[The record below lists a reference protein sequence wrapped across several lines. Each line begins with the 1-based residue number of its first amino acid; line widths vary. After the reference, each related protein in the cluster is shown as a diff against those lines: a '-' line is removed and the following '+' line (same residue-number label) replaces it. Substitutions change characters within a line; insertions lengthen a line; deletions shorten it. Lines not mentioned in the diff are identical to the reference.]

1 MTAKTT
7 PAPLVVG
14 IAASAGG
21 LDALKHLLKQLDASA
36 ALSIIIAQHLSPDH
50 ESMLTTLLSR
60 ETKLQVQSATD
71 GAPIEVGNAYVIP
84 PGNNATVVSGHIR
97 LQATEQHGIP
107 KPSANELFVSL
118 AEAYKTRS
126 VGVVLSGT
134 GNDGAQ
140 GCRVIKASEGFT
152 FAQDPSEA
160 KYDGMPRAAIET
172 ACVDRVL
179 TVRDIAKQLLRL
191 VTKTEL
197 PDEQL
202 EHTGRNEALAG
213 ILDLL
218 AKETGVDF
226 GEYKENTL
234 QRRIHRRMVA
244 TDTASWV
251 EYESFVRENPSELQ
265 HLYQDL
271 LISVTAFFRDGKTFE
286 KLRQTIKHIVQ
297 HKSRGDELRIW
308 VAGCATG
315 EEAYSIAILVH
326 ETLGQ
331 AIFDY
336 NVQIFA
342 TDIDIPALTIARRG
356 RYEAVSVKEVSKTR
370 REKYFTPV
378 GDGYQVKKHIREMVT
393 FARQNLVGDPAFLR
407 LDLVS
412 CRNVLIY
419 MKAELQKQIQATFHY
434 ALRPGGYL
442 FLGKS
447 ESLPGSQLFEASST
461 DSRVLIRNDAVG
473 SEVYRRYKLNN
484 RSLQVKPPVAEE
496 NVGSSYETLD
506 DKVSRAISRHVMKN
520 AFVVDEA
527 MDIKF
532 IYGDLRE
539 ITKIGKGKA
548 SLNLQNIV
556 HGNLQLEL
564 KGLLFKARKEGS
576 VQKSHP
582 IVHEGYL
589 FYFEV
594 IPLSEQGEQ
603 EFYYLVRYDIT
614 ESREQTTP
622 VPVDQVDSRVEQL
635 QFELTGMREHLQ
647 TVIEELET
655 SNEELQAVN
664 EELQSANE
672 ELQSTNEELET
683 SNEELQSTNQE
694 LTTVNQ
700 EMQVKAREL
709 AELHADLSNLQR
721 SLPHPLLA
729 LDAELKVVH
738 FNPAA
743 TEIFAF
749 DDDSVGKTID
759 QLDAKLELPN
769 LKLLI
774 GKAFDSQHAE
784 FAQIKGEKR
793 SFELSVNSYRNEND
807 ELSGAI
813 LLFWD
818 NTELLKTYESL
829 ELALSENSLQA
840 RAMEAADQGIII
852 VDAEAGDMPI
862 IYVNRAFSEMTGY
875 KRQEVL
881 GRNCRFLQGP
891 DTAPGAIDAIRSC
904 IKSQGSSK
912 QLILNYKR
920 DGTPFWNRLSL
931 APVSS
936 EGKLTHYLGIQS
948 DVSDMI
954 ARQKQMALA
963 EEVFNNTHE
972 KIAVFDD
979 QKQLVFLNRAF
990 SDSLT
995 PESDPECFD
1004 IDSFFRPAD
1013 ADLSLA
1019 KILQMAERDGKWRG
1033 ELLYLNGDSAE
1044 PHYVSVSPLRD
1055 DLDGSVRWVFV
1066 CNDIAELKVREEEL
1080 HEMAMFDELTGL
1092 PNRFHLN
1099 DHLTD
1104 AVYRHARSGS
1114 RFALLFLD
1122 IDKFKR
1128 INDSL
1133 GHAVGDSILKYFAET
1148 LKQIIRDC
1156 DFFARLS
1163 GDEFVVVMDEIEEK
1177 ECAQKFAAR
1186 ILDSLKHPVEIAGEK
1201 LFISSS
1207 IGIAIYP
1214 EDGERKDMLLR
1225 NADIAMYRA
1234 KQAGRANFS
1243 FVDPK
1248 CSDEMLEQLRVE
1260 YELKTTLQQGIDN
1273 GLHLVFQ
1280 PYFQNG
1286 GEGRLLGV
1294 EALIRWN
1301 HPELGKL
1308 GPAPV
1313 LKAAKIAHLEESL
1326 DCWVLTRAMEQK
1338 NAWAVSD
1345 ERMKNLQISINI
1357 HPKNLS
1363 KLHDSEYGIHKIL
1376 DGADDLDWLTL
1387 EVTEEALLDRTE
1399 ELDDSLA
1406 YLATRSVK
1414 LAIDDFGAGYSNFS
1428 YLTEIDY
1435 VSKVKL
1441 DGKLFNG
1448 VEHSSNKQEKMSA
1461 LIQMLKSMGFETV
1474 AEGIE
1479 TEEAHRILNKM
1490 ACSTLQG
1497 FYLSRP
1503 VQESAIREMTASSY
1517 SVARA

>member
-1 MTAKTT
+1 MTAETT
-7 PAPLVVG
+7 PDPLVVG

-21 LDALKHLLKQLDASA
+21 LDALKQLLKQLDATA
-36 ALSIIIAQHLSPDH
+36 ALSIVIAQHLSPDH
-50 ESMLTTLLSR
+50 ESMLTKLLSR
-60 ETKLQVQSATD
+60 ETKLKVLNATD
-71 GAPIEVGNAYVIP
+71 GAPIEVGTAYVIP
-84 PGNNATVVSGHIR
+84 PGHNASIQNHQVRLTV
-97 LQATEQHGIP
+97 TEQHGVP

-118 AEAYKTRS
+118 AEAYTTRA

-134 GNDGAQ
+134 GSDGAQ
-140 GCRVIKASEGFT
+140 GCRVIKAYEGFT

-160 KYDGMPRAAIET
+160 KYDGMPRSAIET
-172 ACVDRVL
+172 ACVDKVL
-179 TVRDIAKQLLRL
+179 TVKDIARQLVRL
-191 VTKTEL
+191 ATQTDL
-197 PDEQL
+197 PAE
-202 EHTGRNEALAG
+202 ESERSGKNEALAG
-213 ILDLL
+213 ILDMLS
-218 AKETGVDF
+218 KETGVDF
-226 GEYKENTL
+226 TEYKENTL
-234 QRRIHRRMVA
+234 QRRVQRRMVA
-244 TDTASWV
+244 TDTSSWI
-251 EYESFVRENPSELQ
+251 EYETFVREHPAELQ

-271 LISVTAFFRDGKTFE
+271 LISVTAFFRDGGAFE
-286 KLRQTIKHIVQ
+286 KLGQTLKNIVE
-297 HKSRGDELRIW
+297 HKRPGDEIRIW

-315 EEAYSIAILVH
+315 EEAYSIAMLLH
-326 ETLGQ
+326 ETLGTD
-331 AIFDY
+331 IYDY

-356 RYEAVSVKEVSKTR
+356 RYESVSVKDLSKER
-370 REKYFTPV
+370 LEKYFTPAS
-378 GDGYQVKKHIREMVT
+378 DGCQVKKHIREMVT

-447 ESLPGSQLFEASST
+447 ESLPGSELFEASST

-473 SEVYRRYKLNN
+473 NEIYRRYKLSN
-484 RSLQVKPPVAEE
+484 RSMQTRPPIAEE
-496 NVGSSYETLD
+496 NAGNTYETLG
-506 DKVSRAISRHVMKN
+506 DKVNRAISRHVMKN

-564 KGLLFKARKEGS
+564 KSLLFKARKDGS
-576 VQKSHP
+576 VQKSRP
-582 IVHEGYL
+582 IAHEGHL

-603 EFYYLVRYDIT
+603 EFLYLVRYDIT
-614 ESREQTTP
+614 TIKGDITP
-622 VPVDQVDSRVEQL
+622 IPVDKSDDQVEKLQL
-635 QFELTGMREHLQ
+635 ELTGMREHLQ

-694 LTTVNQ
+694 LTTVN
-700 EMQVKAREL
+700 EEIQVKASEIE
-709 AELHADLSNLQR
+709 ALHADLSNLQR

-729 LDAELKVVH
+729 LDADLKVLH

-749 DDDSVGKTID
+749 DDDSAGRPVD
-759 QLDAKLELPN
+759 QLEPKLDLPN

-774 GKAFDSQHAE
+774 ERAFKSQRAA
-784 FAQIKGEKR
+784 FVQIKGNER
-793 SFELSVNSYRNEND
+793 SFELSVNSYRDENG
-807 ELSGAI
+807 ELSGVI

-818 NTELLKTYESL
+818 NTELLRIYDSL
-829 ELALSENSLQA
+829 QQALRDNSLQA

-852 VDAEAGDMPI
+852 VDAQSEDMPI
-862 IYVNRAFSEMTGY
+862 MYVNRAFTEMTGY
-875 KRQEVL
+875 EREEAL

-891 DTAPGAIDAIRSC
+891 DTDPRTVDAIRSC
-904 IKSQGSSK
+904 IEAQGASK
-912 QLILNYKR
+912 ELILNYKK
-920 DGTPFWNRLSL
+920 DGTPFWNRLSVS
-931 APVSS
+931 PVAS

-948 DVSDMI
+948 DVSDMVY
-954 ARQKQMALA
+954 RQKQMALA
-963 EEVFNNTHE
+963 EAVFNNTHE

-979 QKQLVFLNRAF
+979 KKQLVFLNRAF
-990 SDSLT
+990 SDSLM
-995 PESDPECFD
+995 PASDSELFD
-1004 IDSFFRPAD
+1004 IESFFRPTD
-1013 ADLSLA
+1013 KDLSLDT
-1019 KILQMAERDGKWRG
+1019 IWQMAERDGKWRG
-1033 ELLYLNGDSAE
+1033 ELLFVNAGAIE
-1044 PHYVSVSPLRD
+1044 PHYVSVSPLYD
-1055 DLDGSVRWVFV
+1055 DLDRSVRWVFV

-1092 PNRFHLN
+1092 PNRLHLN

-1104 AVYRHARSGS
+1104 TVLRHTRAGT

-1133 GHAVGDSILKYFAET
+1133 GHAVGDSILKHFAET
-1148 LKQIIRDC
+1148 LHSLIRDC
-1156 DFFARLS
+1156 DFFARIS
-1163 GDEFVVVMDEIEEK
+1163 GDEFVVIMDELDEM
-1177 ECAQKFAAR
+1177 ECAQAFATR
-1186 ILDSLKHPVEIAGEK
+1186 IFESLKSPIEIAGEK

-1207 IGIAIYP
+1207 IGIAIFP
-1214 EDGERKDMLLR
+1214 EDGERQDILLR

-1234 KQAGRANFS
+1234 KQTGRAKFS

-1248 CSDEMLEQLRVE
+1248 RSDEMLEQLRVE

-1280 PYFQNG
+1280 PYFRNG
-1286 GEGRLLGV
+1286 GAGQLLGV

-1301 HPELGKL
+1301 HPELGAL
-1308 GPAPV
+1308 GPVPI
-1313 LKAAKIAHLEESL
+1313 LKAAEIAHLQERL
-1326 DCWVLTRAMEQK
+1326 DCWVLSRAIEQRE
-1338 NAWAVSD
+1338 AWIKAD
-1345 ERMKNLQISINI
+1345 ARMKNLQISINI
-1357 HPKNLS
+1357 HPKNLC
-1363 KLHDSEYGIHKIL
+1363 KLHDPQYAMHKIL
-1376 DGADDLDWLTL
+1376 DETNNLDWLTL
-1387 EVTEEALLDRTE
+1387 EVTEEALLVRTE
-1399 ELDDSLA
+1399 ELDESLA
-1406 YLATRSVK
+1406 YLATKSVK

-1428 YLTEIDY
+1428 YLTEIGY

-1441 DGKLFNG
+1441 DGKLFRE
-1448 VEHSSNKQEKMSA
+1448 VEHNADKQEKMSA

-1503 VQESAIREMTASSY
+1503 VQESAIREMTAARY
-1517 SVARA
+1517 SGAAV